1 MNNERLDLPLEAE
14 PGSIEPVDGDPIEGD
29 EEQLTDKLDRLAGG
43 RTISEQAPA
52 IPRGPR
58 GARAAALQALFE
70 EDLTGHPSLRALE
83 RLPAFARLSEVQM
96 NRAKRIVRF
105 VNAERSDLDARVAT
119 VAKQFPT
126 DQMGTVDRNILRIAL
141 AELETDP
148 DTSHAVIV
156 NEAVELAK
164 LFGSDSSPRFING
177 VLGALLR

>member
-1 MNNERLDLPLEAE
+1 MNSEHLDLPQGTESNSPDPAE
-14 PGSIEPVDGDPIEGD
+14 GHR
-29 EEQLTDKLDRLAGG
+29 EQLTDKLDRLAGG

-70 EDLTGHPSLRALE
+70 EDLTGHPALRTLE
-83 RLPAFARLSEVQM
+83 RLPAFTRLSEVQVE
-96 NRAKRIVRF
+96 RAKKIVRF
-105 VNAERSDLDARVAT
+105 VNTERSELDARIAT
-119 VAKQFPT
+119 VARQFPT

-141 AELETDP
+141 AELETDS
-148 DTSHAVIV
+148 DASHAVIV

-164 LFGSDSSPRFING
+164 LFGSESSPRFVNG